1 MLRKAAECDPTSPIE
16 LQHFILDQDN
26 SVIYMA
32 DMH

>member
-1 MLRKAAECDPTSPIE
+1 MHRKAGECDPASPIE
-16 LQHFILDQDN
+16 LQHFILDRDN